1 MRHVSGP
8 DIRLTRTI
16 FPGLCGRTW
25 TLLSR
30 GGVSRCPQASMSLPT
45 NGDRNPSLASFSHE
59 PEEGRYTRT
68 PPASPAFRSGARE
81 ERTPAGAAET
91 KLEINSQ
98 GAKDEPLLICA
109 PAPQWKILRPLMPRL
124 PSDFPEEPDS
134 ERGLPQWTRG
144 S

>member
-1 MRHVSGP
+1 MSPGLNVLAYKWGQKSQPREL
-8 DIRLTRTI
+8 LTRT
-16 FPGLCGRTW
+16 
-25 TLLSR
+25 R
-30 GGVSRCPQASMSLPT
+30 GGEV
-45 NGDRNPSLASFSHE
+45 HE
-59 PEEGRYTRT
+59 D
-68 PPASPAFRSGARE
+68 PPPSPAFRSGARE